1 MASSTQAD
9 AERKFWQVP
18 EMVEKLLENLD
29 ASGTLELAEVH
40 GLTLQILQGASGT
53 LKPFKK
59 LVGLIGRQL
68 GQDTLEQQRVMVE
81 RVVLT
86 CHHLGKDGEPRAPS
100 GGAPS
105 YHLCRA

>member
-1 MASSTQAD
+1 
-9 AERKFWQVP
+9 
-18 EMVEKLLENLD
+18 MVEKLLENLD

-86 CHHLGKDGEPRAPS
+86 RVAINLRMSNFCPGAGFP
-100 GGAPS
+100 GGVKKN
-105 YHLCRA
+105 HV